1 MSHTGRL
8 EKAGVFLPMTANNV
22 IVLWRENDWRCELHS
37 GTPGSCRLLVYR
49 EDVVACAEAVVFGP
63 TAHVR
68 AEVLR
73 RRVIRG
79 NLSVPLTGD
88 GEPPKVT

>member
-1 MSHTGRL
+1 
-8 EKAGVFLPMTANNV
+8 MTASNV

-49 EDVVACAEAVVFGP
+49 DDVVACAEAIVLGH

-73 RRVIRG
+73 RRVLRG
-79 NLSVPLTGD
+79 NLSMPRKGD
-88 GEPPKVT
+88 SESPDFT